1 MPSQV
6 TAAPLSH
13 WYELVW
19 CQVAG
24 LCPGPHLDSSPYLCT
39 VAVERCAALRGN
51 SATIPTPAPV
61 CTVTLPQHRHCI
73 IWSDAYMEYMARLD
87 IMRPCNP
94 SLLWFWCVI
103 QLFFTLP
110 FFIGTLWRETKIQ
123 VCPSKS
129 PNHLNSVYHCTY
141 CVIVSKSKNIIFL
154 FIWLFLILQNWI

>member
-39 VAVERCAALRGN
+39 VAVQRCAALRGN

-73 IWSDAYMEYMARLD
+73 IWSDAYMARLN
-87 IMRPCNP
+87 MRPLPLDILMCHP
-94 SLLWFWCVI
+94 TI
-103 QLFFTLP
+103 FTFP
-110 FFIGTLWRETKIQ
+110 FFIVTHWRETEIQ
-123 VCPSKS
+123 VCVYQKVQSI
-129 PNHLNSVYHCTY
+129 YHCMC
-141 CVIVSKSKNIIFL
+141 CVIVSKPNNIEKQYIFL
-154 FIWLFLILQNWI
+154 IQTIFFY